1 MIAWHPT
8 FAACPIHP
16 WWPPLA
22 SVSWWPPPHPS
33 LVLSLA
39 PPSHLWP
46 IFGTYRCFSFTCRRF
61 FVTYRRLSGS
71 YAHGILPTLSLVDA
85 LFTYGHAIAHRQ
97 VNIASIRPGRRVCD
111 STRAGG
117 VALLRWCMVLFREVA
132 WNRAQIRAH
141 IRARMWAQAPA
152 ASMAATKNRLATL
165 TVVRRFLGIHFK
177 VAG

>member
-1 MIAWHPT
+1 MRLAG
-8 FAACPIHP
+8 FLLSS
-16 WWPPLA
+16 PLA
-22 SVSWWPPPHPS
+22 CHAGLACWSAI
-33 LVLSLA
+33 LA
-39 PPSHLWP
+39 PPHRPNYGQFWR
-46 IFGTYRCFSFTCRRF
+46 TYRCFPLFLPLIDAFPAPIDAPFTNF
-61 FVTYRRLSGS
+61 SP
-71 YAHGILPTLSLVDA
+71 HQSLIDA

-165 TVVRRFLGIHFK
+165 TVVRRHLTSSSGGH
-177 VAG
+177 